1 MTSPADSSSAR
12 PERSRG
18 TRRKRRTR
26 TQEGGDSAPRGMRQ
40 SAKRTLVDVI
50 KQIPAYLKLLGGLLT
65 DRRVAGI
72 DKLLVAGAILYI
84 LSPMDLIPDFIPF
97 LGEVDDV
104 YLLMMSLQRLIVN
117 AGKRVVT
124 DHWAGEMSELNMAN
138 LRNVVLAATFFLPR
152 RMRRRLRTI
161 GRM

>member
-1 MTSPADSSSAR
+1 MTSPAESSSSR
-12 PERSRG
+12 PERSKG
-18 TRRKRRTR
+18 ARRKRRTR
-26 TQEGGDSAPRGMRQ
+26 SQEGGEDTPRGMRQ

-104 YLLMMSLQRLIVN
+104 YLLMMSLQRLILN
-117 AGKRVVT
+117 AGKRVVGDYWT
-124 DHWAGEMSELNMAN
+124 GEMSELSMAN